1 MAASSPVATSRR
13 VVVGI
18 AVSVVPVA
26 SLAWLATRNSV
37 HLLSSCDTRDDRCFT
52 AEEVFIVAVA
62 LGIVAVATAGVCH
75 LITMRRAPQLGRG
88 LVIAV
93 AAAWAIIAVL
103 LCVG

>member
-1 MAASSPVATSRR
+1 MGDLGAARR

-26 SLAWLATRNSV
+26 GVAWLATRNSV
-37 HLLSSCDTRDDRCFT
+37 HLLSSCDTRNDRCFT
-52 AEEVFIVAVA
+52 ADEVFIVAVA

-88 LVIAV
+88 LVIVV
-93 AAAWAIIAVL
+93 ATAWAIIAVL
-103 LCVG
+103 LCLG